1 MPFKGSN
8 GPNDRF
14 IIIKGGDMGKTN
26 WTRVFLGGLLAG
38 FVSIVLAIVVDS
50 IYLYERWLSVAD
62 NLGLLYQR

>member
-1 MPFKGSN
+1 
-8 GPNDRF
+8 
-14 IIIKGGDMGKTN
+14 MGKTN

-38 FVSIVLAIVVDS
+38 FVSIVLAIVIDS